1 MGSKKGKIIT
11 LSSFKGGTGKTIT
24 LLNLAGVFEKMG
36 KKVLLVDLNFESG
49 DLSIVLNTSVK
60 KNIYNIVDD
69 ISNNRFKDYNEYV
82 VNVTDNID
90 VVNSLKDPR
99 QGINIDTHYIEIFLN
114 HVSYKYDIILIDTTH
129 GFSTVTVTAMD
140 ISDEN
145 LILITNDVM
154 DIKSTK
160 TAISILKDAKK
171 DNYKIILNESI
182 KLDNNYFTKFDIE
195 NIIKNDISF
204 VIPKKYHIKNIT
216 SYILDGKILTLN
228 KKLDM
233 KEKIYFDIASSLIEE
248 KR

>member
-24 LLNLAGVFEKMG
+24 LLNLAGVFEKLN

-49 DLSIVLNTSVK
+49 DLSIVLNTK
-60 KNIYNIVDD
+60 MDKNIFNIVDD
-69 ISNNRFKDYNEYV
+69 LSNNRFKDYKEYV
-82 VNVTDNID
+82 TNVTENID

-99 QGINIDTHYIEIFLN
+99 QATNIDLRYIEIFLN

-129 GFSTVTVTAMD
+129 GFSSVTVTAMD
-140 ISDEN
+140 VSDEN
-145 LILITNDVM
+145 IILITNDIM

-160 TAISILKDAKK
+160 TAISIMKDAKK
-171 DNYKIILNESI
+171 DNYYIILNESV

-195 NIIKNDISF
+195 NIIKNNISF
-204 VIPKKYHIKNIT
+204 VIPKKYHVKNIT

-228 KKLDM
+228 KKIDM
-233 KEKIYFDIASSLIEE
+233 KDKVYFEIANKLTLE

>member
-24 LLNLAGVFEKMG
+24 LLNLAGVLEKLN

-49 DLSIVLNTSVK
+49 DLSIVLNTNMNE
-60 KNIYNIVDD
+60 NIFNIVDD
-69 ISNNRFKDYNEYV
+69 ISNNRFKDYKEYV
-82 VNVTDNID
+82 VNVSDNID
-90 VVNSLKDPR
+90 LVNSLKDPR
-99 QGINIDTHYIEIFLN
+99 QATNIDMHYIEIFLN
-114 HVSYKYDIILIDTTH
+114 HVSYKYDVILVDTTH
-129 GFSTVTVTAMD
+129 GFSETTVTAMD
-140 ISDEN
+140 VSDEN
-145 LILITNDVM
+145 IILITNDIM

-160 TAISILKDAKK
+160 TAISIMKDAKK
-171 DNYKIILNESI
+171 NNYHVILNESV

-195 NIIKNDISF
+195 NIIKNNISF

-228 KKLDM
+228 KKIDM
-233 KEKIYFDIASSLIEE
+233 KDKVYFDIASKLTLE

>member
-171 DNYKIILNESI
+171 DNYKII
-182 KLDNNYFTKFDIE
+182 
-195 NIIKNDISF
+195 
-204 VIPKKYHIKNIT
+204 
-216 SYILDGKILTLN
+216 
-228 KKLDM
+228 
-233 KEKIYFDIASSLIEE
+233 
-248 KR
+248 KRK

>member
-24 LLNLAGVFEKMG
+24 LLNLAGVLEKMN

-49 DLSIVLNTSVK
+49 DLSIVLNTKMK
-60 KNIYNIVDD
+60 KNIYNIFDD
-69 ISNNRFKDYNEYV
+69 ISNNRFKDYKEYV
-82 VNVTDNID
+82 VNVTENID

-99 QGINIDTHYIEIFLN
+99 QGVNIDTHYIETFLN
-114 HVSYKYDIILIDTTH
+114 HVSYKYDVILIDTTH
-129 GFSTVTVTAMD
+129 GFSTVTITAMD
-140 ISDEN
+140 ISDQN
-145 LILITNDVM
+145 IILITNDIM

-171 DNYKIILNESI
+171 DNYTIVLNESI
-182 KLDNNYFTKFDIE
+182 KVDNNYFTKFDIE
-195 NIIKNDISF
+195 NIIKSNISF
-204 VIPKKYHIKNIT
+204 VIPEKYHVKNIT

-228 KKLDM
+228 KKIDM
-233 KEKIYFDIASSLIEE
+233 KDKVYFEIASSLIEE

>member
-1 MGSKKGKIIT
+1 MVSNKGKIIT

-24 LLNLAGVFEKMG
+24 LLNLAGIFEKLN

-49 DLSIVLNTSVK
+49 DLSIVLNTK
-60 KNIYNIVDD
+60 MNKNIFNIVDD
-69 ISNNRFKDYNEYV
+69 LSNNRFKDYKEYV
-82 VNVTDNID
+82 TKITENID
-90 VVNSLKDPR
+90 LVNSLKDPR
-99 QGINIDTHYIEIFLN
+99 QAMNIDMRYIELFLN
-114 HVSYKYDIILIDTTH
+114 HVIYKYDVILVDTTH
-129 GFSTVTVTAMD
+129 GFSNVTITAMD

-145 LILITNDVM
+145 IILITNDIM

-160 TAISILKDAKK
+160 TAISIMKDAKK
-171 DNYKIILNESI
+171 KNYHVILNESV

-195 NIIKNDISF
+195 NIIKNNISF

-228 KKLDM
+228 KKLDI
-233 KEKIYFDIASSLIEE
+233 KDKVYLDIANKLTLE